1 MLIIRTLTTWS
12 TIQVFCNMGLIQL
25 SYLALLF
32 LQFRVCAN
40 GAKRVSELGDNTQIF
55 GEVCFFQVNML
66 YV

>member
-32 LQFRVCAN
+32 FCNSEFVQTGPNESLNSVTTLKYLEKSVSFR
-40 GAKRVSELGDNTQIF
+40 
-55 GEVCFFQVNML
+55 
-66 YV
+66 